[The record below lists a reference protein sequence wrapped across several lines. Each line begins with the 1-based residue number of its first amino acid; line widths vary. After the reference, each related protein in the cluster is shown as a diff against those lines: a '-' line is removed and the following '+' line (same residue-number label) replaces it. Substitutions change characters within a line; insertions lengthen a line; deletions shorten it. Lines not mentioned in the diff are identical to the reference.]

1 MAAPGKILATSGLVA
16 LVGWMIF
23 TAWGWPFRAALFPL
37 AVGLPLLALVVVE
50 LFLTVTGK
58 SRGIEEESL
67 GADFRLSETSDHA
80 LTERRTVIIAV
91 WILSFLLM
99 ILLVGFPI
107 AVPLFFFLYLRLGAK
122 ESWAATIGTTAVAAA
137 SFYALFVWLLRTPLH
152 EGWIQR
158 LLKM

>member
-1 MAAPGKILATSGLVA
+1 MAAPGKILVTSGLVL

-50 LFLTVTGK
+50 LFLTVTGR
-58 SRGIEEESL
+58 SRGVEEESL

-80 LTERRTVIIAV
+80 LAERRTLIIAL
-91 WILSFLLM
+91 WILFFLLM
-99 ILLVGFPI
+99 ILLVGFTI
-107 AVPLFFFLYLRLGAK
+107 AVPVFFFLYLRLGAK
-122 ESWAATIGTTAVAAA
+122 ESWGATIGTTAVASA

-158 LLKM
+158 LLRM